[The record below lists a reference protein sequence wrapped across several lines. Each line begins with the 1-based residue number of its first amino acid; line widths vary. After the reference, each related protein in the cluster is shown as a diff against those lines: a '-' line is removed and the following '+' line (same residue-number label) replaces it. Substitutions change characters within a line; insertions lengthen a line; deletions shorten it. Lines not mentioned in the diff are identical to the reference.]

1 MKFEESITTIENITN
16 ALKNAFPT
24 WQEKQ
29 QNYQFLAY
37 NFSYLS
43 LHLPRIIFHTG
54 QYKLVIDGLEI
65 TVILDITLRINGT
78 VCFEYQYVINGQCN
92 IETVVEKIQAQINVS
107 YKHYLKRIG
116 AYKNAM
122 SKIELPENVKV
133 NPIFENGLVL
143 DTIKLALKSHHIGV
157 VRDYEYPYQHGRLLY
172 SWSKENTLIEQHLL
186 TREFRAKATEISQG
200 ELFLDTWKTVI
211 IEENDKREIFLELYL
226 EKLANY
232 FECQSWIFQCE
243 FMLKEIDDKTTTKQ
257 HNYKN
262 LSQQAKVIEA
272 LYFSCNRKMINFT
285 NLSIPFKNDYYTQ
298 LSKSIID
305 AIKLDQHIAQTH
317 QHFSALKEHINTA
330 KMHTDT
336 RTEKHTK
343 VLKIFMALNFS
354 AGIASLIPASLDGDL
369 TKFGSSM
376 LPPLVWLTFM
386 CIAMSVFFLESRDK
400 S

>member
-1 MKFEESITTIENITN
+1 MSILTSMV
-16 ALKNAFPT
+16 
-24 WQEKQ
+24 
-29 QNYQFLAY
+29 AY
-37 NFSYLS
+37 S
-43 LHLPRIIFHTG
+43 IVG
-54 QYKLVIDGLEI
+54 
-65 TVILDITLRINGT
+65 
-78 VCFEYQYVINGQCN
+78 
-92 IETVVEKIQAQINVS
+92 
-107 YKHYLKRIG
+107 
-116 AYKNAM
+116 
-122 SKIELPENVKV
+122 
-133 NPIFENGLVL
+133 
-143 DTIKLALKSHHIGV
+143 
-157 VRDYEYPYQHGRLLY
+157 
-172 SWSKENTLIEQHLL
+172 LL

-211 IEENDKREIFLELYL
+211 IGENDKREIFLELYL